1 MIRLTIKP
9 LMILALSC
17 AFSSVH
23 AERIAPR
30 NLQQEQQNLR
40 LVENFYNQ
48 FFNQHDLNA
57 AQVIAPDYKQHNPYV
72 ADGKQPFVDY
82 FKEEFQKH
90 PESKAKI
97 VRHATQGDLVYL
109 LCIRQKTFKIVDKQS
124 WIFSVLNME
133 KSLSIGMW
141 CKMYL
146 KTLPIKIRCF
156 N

>member
-9 LMILALSC
+9 FMILALAC

-40 LVENFYNQ
+40 LVENFYNR

-57 AQVIAPDYKQHNPYV
+57 AQVVAPEYKQHNPYV

-109 LCIRQKTFKIVDKQS
+109 HVHSTENTQDRGQAVMDIFRVQHGKIVEHWDIVQDVPAEAANS
-124 WIFSVLNME
+124 NSMF
-133 KSLSIGMW
+133 
-141 CKMYL
+141 
-146 KTLPIKIRCF
+146 
-156 N
+156 